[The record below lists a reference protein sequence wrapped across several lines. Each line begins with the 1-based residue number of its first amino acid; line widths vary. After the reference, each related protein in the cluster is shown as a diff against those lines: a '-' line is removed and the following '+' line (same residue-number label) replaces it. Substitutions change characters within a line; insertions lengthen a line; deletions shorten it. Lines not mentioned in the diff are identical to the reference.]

1 MAIPGWDHDRNHG
14 WAIFGEQIAD
24 TRDYDDLP
32 PLAGRFLLAGM
43 SDDSAIPGNP
53 AREIRLTAESESE
66 VMFFDT
72 DCGGVVSNIAYLR
85 FFEVARTRLTD
96 ALGMTLAEMSASQV
110 FPAVARTEVDYRKPA
125 KLGDRLSIRARVERF
140 EKVRMHCHFEMRRIG
155 GDEAVIA
162 ECRQVC
168 VLVQMPEGRPKRI
181 PAEWLAL
188 MEE

>member
-1 MAIPGWDHDRNHG
+1 MS
-14 WAIFGEQIAD
+14 F
-24 TRDYDDLP
+24 DDAGQPLP
-32 PLAGRFLLAGM
+32 
-43 SDDSAIPGNP
+43 SP
-53 AREIRLTAESESE
+53 ATTAETEVEVE

-96 ALGMTLAEMSASQV
+96 ALGLTLAEMSETQI

-125 KLGDRLSIRARVERF
+125 KLGDRLRISAKIDRF

-181 PAEWLAL
+181 PSEWLAL
-188 MEE
+188 LES